1 MQSASRPALQ
11 DDLTKVIVGRPPA
24 FRIVQ
29 IISDQGHT
37 VPQQVSYQIDDN
49 LYLSITDRCTLECA
63 FCPKTHGDMQ
73 VKGYDLTFDHRPTA
87 EEIIAAIDDPARYDE
102 VVFCG
107 YGEPT
112 MRLNVLLE
120 VARNVKARGGRVRL
134 NTDGLS
140 NLVHKHDTLPELA
153 ECVDALSVSLNAQNR
168 EVYDR
173 HCRPNLPGSY
183 EAMLAFLREAPNHI
197 PDVTATAIDG
207 LEGVD
212 IAACEALAKECG
224 VKFRRR
230 HLNQVG

>member
-1 MQSASRPALQ
+1 
-11 DDLTKVIVGRPPA
+11 
-24 FRIVQ
+24 
-29 IISDQGHT
+29 
-37 VPQQVSYQIDDN
+37 VPQQVSYQIDNN

-63 FCPKTHGDMQ
+63 FCPKTLGDMT

-87 EEIIAAIDDPARYDE
+87 QEIISAIDDPRRYNE

-120 VARNVKARGGRVRL
+120 VAHDIKARGGRVRV

-140 NLVHKHDTLPELA
+140 NLVHKQDTLPELG
-153 ECVDALSVSLNAQNR
+153 ECVDALSVSLNAQNQ

-183 EAMLAFLREAPNHI
+183 AAMLAFLREAPRYI
-197 PDVTATAIDG
+197 KDVTATAIDG

-212 IAACEALAKECG
+212 IPACEAIAKEMG
-224 VKFRRR
+224 IKFRRR
-230 HLNQVG
+230 TLNEVG

>member
-1 MQSASRPALQ
+1 M
-11 DDLTKVIVGRPPA
+11 
-24 FRIVQ
+24 
-29 IISDQGHT
+29 
-37 VPQQVSYQIDDN
+37 PQQISYQIDNN

-63 FCPKTHGDMQ
+63 FCPKTLGDMT
-73 VKGYDLTFDHRPTA
+73 VKGYDLSFDHRPTA
-87 EEIIAAIDDPARYDE
+87 EEVIASIDDPTRYDE

-120 VARNVKARGGRVRL
+120 VARHIKKLGGQVRV

-140 NLVHKHDTLPELA
+140 NLVHKHDTLPELG
-153 ECVDALSVSLNAQNR
+153 ECVDALSVSLNGQNA

-183 EAMLAFLREAPNHI
+183 EAMLDFLAQAPKFI
-197 PDVTATAIDG
+197 ADVTATAIDG

-212 IAACEALAKECG
+212 IPACESIAKRLG

-230 HLNQVG
+230 VLNRVG

>member
-1 MQSASRPALQ
+1 
-11 DDLTKVIVGRPPA
+11 VV
-24 FRIVQ
+24 
-29 IISDQGHT
+29 
-37 VPQQVSYQIDDN
+37 QQVSYQIDNN

-63 FCPKTHGDMQ
+63 FCPKTLGDMS

-120 VARNVKARGGRVRL
+120 VARDIKSRGGRVRL

-140 NLVHKHDTLPELA
+140 NLVHKQNTLPELA
-153 ECVDALSVSLNAQNR
+153 ECVDALSVSLNAQNQ
-168 EVYDR
+168 EGYDR

-183 EAMLAFLREAPNHI
+183 EAMLAFLREAPKYFK
-197 PDVTATAIDG
+197 DVTATAIDG

-212 IAACEALAKECG
+212 ISACEAIARKMG

-230 HLNQVG
+230 VLNDVG

>member
-1 MQSASRPALQ
+1 M
-11 DDLTKVIVGRPPA
+11 
-24 FRIVQ
+24 
-29 IISDQGHT
+29 
-37 VPQQVSYQIDDN
+37 PQQISYQIDNN

-63 FCPKTHGDMQ
+63 FCPKTLGDMT
-73 VKGYDLTFDHRPTA
+73 VKGYDLSFDHRPTA
-87 EEIIAAIDDPARYDE
+87 EEIIASIDDPSRYDE

-120 VARNVKARGGRVRL
+120 VARHVKKLGGRVRV

-140 NLVHKHDTLPELA
+140 NLVHKHDTLPELG
-153 ECVDALSVSLNAQNR
+153 ECVDALSVSLNGQNT

-183 EAMLAFLREAPNHI
+183 EAMLDFLARAPEFI
-197 PDVTATAIDG
+197 ADVTATAIDG

-212 IAACEALAKECG
+212 IPACEAIAKRLG

-230 HLNQVG
+230 MLNQVG

>member
-1 MQSASRPALQ
+1 MAQ
-11 DDLTKVIVGRPPA
+11 
-24 FRIVQ
+24 Q
-29 IISDQGHT
+29 I
-37 VPQQVSYQIDDN
+37 SYQIDNN

-63 FCPKTHGDMQ
+63 FCPKTLGDMT

-87 EEIIAAIDDPARYDE
+87 EEVIASIDDPARYDQ

-112 MRLNVLLE
+112 LRLNVLLE
-120 VARNVKARGGRVRL
+120 VARHIKKQGGQVRV

-140 NLVHKHDTLPELA
+140 NLVHKHDTLPELG
-153 ECVDALSVSLNAQNR
+153 ECVDALSVSLNAQNAD
-168 EVYDR
+168 VYDR

-183 EAMLAFLREAPNHI
+183 EAMLEFLSRAPQFI
-197 PDVTATAIDG
+197 PDVTASAIDG

-212 IAACEALAKECG
+212 IPACEAIANRLK

-230 HLNQVG
+230 VLNQVG

>member
-1 MQSASRPALQ
+1 M
-11 DDLTKVIVGRPPA
+11 
-24 FRIVQ
+24 
-29 IISDQGHT
+29 
-37 VPQQVSYQIDDN
+37 PQQVTYQIDNN

-63 FCPKTHGDMQ
+63 FCPKTLGDMT
-73 VKGYDLTFDHRPTA
+73 VKGYDLSFDHRPTA
-87 EEIIAAIDDPARYDE
+87 EEIIAAIADPAGYDE

-120 VARNVKARGGRVRL
+120 VAGDIKARGGRVRL

-140 NLVHKHDTLPELA
+140 NLVHKQDTLPQLA
-153 ECVDALSVSLNAQNR
+153 ECVDALSVSLNAQNQ

-183 EAMLAFLREAPNHI
+183 EAMLAFLREAPKHFK
-197 PDVTATAIDG
+197 DVTATAIDG

-212 IAACEALAKECG
+212 IAACEAIAREMG

-230 HLNQVG
+230 VLNDVG

>member
-1 MQSASRPALQ
+1 M
-11 DDLTKVIVGRPPA
+11 
-24 FRIVQ
+24 
-29 IISDQGHT
+29 
-37 VPQQVSYQIDDN
+37 PQQVSYQIDNN

-63 FCPKTHGDMQ
+63 FCPKTHGDMT
-73 VKGYDLTFDHRPTA
+73 VKGYDLSFNHRPTA
-87 EEIIAAIDDPARYDE
+87 EEIIASIDDPARYDE

-112 MRLNVLLE
+112 MRFNVLLE

-153 ECVDALSVSLNAQNR
+153 KCVDALSVSLNAQNS

-183 EAMLAFLREAPNHI
+183 EAVLEFLREAPKHI
-197 PDVTATAIDG
+197 QDVTATAIDG

-212 IAACEALAKECG
+212 IPACEAIAKELG

-230 HLNQVG
+230 VLNEVG

>member
-1 MQSASRPALQ
+1 M
-11 DDLTKVIVGRPPA
+11 
-24 FRIVQ
+24 
-29 IISDQGHT
+29 
-37 VPQQVSYQIDDN
+37 PQQISYQIDNN

-63 FCPKTHGDMQ
+63 FCPKTLGDMT
-73 VKGYDLTFDHRPTA
+73 VKGYDLSFDHRPTA
-87 EEIIAAIDDPARYDE
+87 EEIIASIDDPTRYDE

-120 VARNVKARGGRVRL
+120 VARHVKKLGGRVRV

-140 NLVHKHDTLPELA
+140 NLVHKHDTLPELG
-153 ECVDALSVSLNAQNR
+153 ECVDALSVSLNGQNR

-183 EAMLAFLREAPNHI
+183 EAMLDFLARAPEFI
-197 PDVTATAIDG
+197 ADVTATAIDG

-212 IAACEALAKECG
+212 IPACEAIAKRLG

-230 HLNQVG
+230 MLNQVG

>member
-1 MQSASRPALQ
+1 M
-11 DDLTKVIVGRPPA
+11 
-24 FRIVQ
+24 
-29 IISDQGHT
+29 
-37 VPQQVSYQIDDN
+37 PQQVSYQIDNN

-63 FCPKTHGDMQ
+63 FCPKTQGDMT

-87 EEIIAAIDDPARYDE
+87 QEIIAAIDDPTKYNE

-120 VARNVKARGGRVRL
+120 VARDIKARGGRVRV

-140 NLVHKHDTLPELA
+140 NLVHKHDTLPELG
-153 ECVDALSVSLNAQNR
+153 ECVDALSVSLNAQNQV
-168 EVYDR
+168 VYNR

-183 EAMLAFLREAPNHI
+183 EAMLAFLRAAPRYI
-197 PDVTATAIDG
+197 KDVTATAIDG

-212 IAACEALAKECG
+212 IKACEAIAKEMG
-224 VKFRRR
+224 VKFLRRT
-230 HLNQVG
+230 LNEVG

>member
-1 MQSASRPALQ
+1 
-11 DDLTKVIVGRPPA
+11 
-24 FRIVQ
+24 
-29 IISDQGHT
+29 
-37 VPQQVSYQIDDN
+37 VPQQVSYQIDNN

-63 FCPKTHGDMQ
+63 FCPKTHGDMT
-73 VKGYDLTFDHRPTA
+73 VKGYDLSFNHRPTA
-87 EEIIAAIDDPARYDE
+87 EEIIASIDDPARYDE

-112 MRLNVLLE
+112 MRFNVLLE

-153 ECVDALSVSLNAQNR
+153 ECVDALSVSLNAQNS

-183 EAMLAFLREAPNHI
+183 EAVLEFLREAPKHI
-197 PDVTATAIDG
+197 QDVTATAIDG

-212 IAACEALAKECG
+212 IPACEAIAKELG

-230 HLNQVG
+230 VLNEVG

>member
-1 MQSASRPALQ
+1 
-11 DDLTKVIVGRPPA
+11 
-24 FRIVQ
+24 
-29 IISDQGHT
+29 
-37 VPQQVSYQIDDN
+37 VPQQISYQIDNN

-63 FCPKTHGDMQ
+63 FCPKTLGDMT
-73 VKGYDLTFDHRPTA
+73 VKGYDLSFDHRPTA
-87 EEIIAAIDDPARYDE
+87 EEIIASIDDPTRYDE

-120 VARNVKARGGRVRL
+120 VARHVKKLGGRVRV

-140 NLVHKHDTLPELA
+140 NLVHKHDTLPELG
-153 ECVDALSVSLNAQNR
+153 ECVDALSVSLNGQNT

-183 EAMLAFLREAPNHI
+183 EAMLDFLARAPEFI
-197 PDVTATAIDG
+197 ADVTATAIDG

-212 IAACEALAKECG
+212 IPACEAIAKRLG

-230 HLNQVG
+230 MLNQVG

>member
-1 MQSASRPALQ
+1 MSAAKIVRIINDQ
-11 DDLTKVIVGRPPA
+11 GVIVSQQISY
-24 FRIVQ
+24 RI
-29 IISDQGHT
+29 DN
-37 VPQQVSYQIDDN
+37 N

-63 FCPKTHGDMQ
+63 FCPKTHGDMT
-73 VKGYDLTFDHRPTA
+73 VKGYDLSFDHRPTA
-87 EEIIAAIDDPARYDE
+87 GEVIAAIDDPSRYDE

-120 VARNVKARGGRVRL
+120 VARDIKARGGRVRL

-153 ECVDALSVSLNAQNR
+153 ECVDALSVSLNAQNQ

-183 EAMLAFLREAPNHI
+183 QAVLEFLREAPKYI
-197 PDVTATAIDG
+197 GDVTATAIDG

-212 IAACEALAKECG
+212 IAACEAIAGELG

-230 HLNQVG
+230 VLNQVG